1 MSEKPDLDLDFDDI
15 VGKTETAAVE
25 ETKEETK
32 VETKTE
38 EAPPAKTTKS
48 EGPDYQLAFP
58 TPDGKIKMIGLS
70 SCTNEEFA
78 EWVGFAWPSADD
90 REPASFNKRETRLRA
105 LKNIVRFHQSS
116 LVWLRSQEKPPDRKK
131 IKPN

>member
-25 ETKEETK
+25 ETKQETK
-32 VETKTE
+32 VETKKE
-38 EAPPAKTTKS
+38 EPAKVTTKS

-58 TPDGKIKMIGLS
+58 TQDGKIKMIGLS
-70 SCTNEEFA
+70 TCSNEEFA
-78 EWVGFAWPSADD
+78 EWVNFAWPSADE
-90 REPASFNKRETRLRA
+90 REPSTFDKREVRLRA

-116 LVWLRSQEKPPDRKK
+116 LVWLRSQEKPPDKKK